1 MNIGHCV
8 YVRSTSAMVAPATAR
23 VDAVCCEKVKNTQKI
38 QVIVVWKEGWSMLR
52 GYLQGNMKGKCFRK
66 ISLKRGVVS
75 YQSCLPSGAQKFD
88 SDVMSAVPSPSPP
101 LPTPHPFLPGMLCMS
116 QLNELDGFFVDFQ
129 QLVACSMLSALL
141 NEYSSSSRMS
151 SVGFTWEF
159 HMKCK
164 QVFEVSLI

>member
-23 VDAVCCEKVKNTQKI
+23 VDDAVCCEKVKNTQKI

-52 GYLQGNMKGKCFRK
+52 GYLQGNMKGKRFRK

-88 SDVMSAVPSPSPP
+88 SDVMSAVPSPHPP
-101 LPTPHPFLPGMLCMS
+101 PPSHTTSFPPWNVMHVTAEWAWWFLCWFSATCGLLHAVCLTEWIL
-116 QLNELDGFFVDFQ
+116 QLQSHE
-129 QLVACSMLSALL
+129 
-141 NEYSSSSRMS
+141 
-151 SVGFTWEF
+151 
-159 HMKCK
+159 
-164 QVFEVSLI
+164 